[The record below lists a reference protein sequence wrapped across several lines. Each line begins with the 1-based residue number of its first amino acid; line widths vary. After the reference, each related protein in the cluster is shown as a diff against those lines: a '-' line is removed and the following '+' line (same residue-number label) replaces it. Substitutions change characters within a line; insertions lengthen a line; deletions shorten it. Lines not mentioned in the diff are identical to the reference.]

1 MLWETIKSL
10 AQGKLYNWHGSSPVH
25 GASSLTLKA
34 IGSAGRDLHLIN
46 PCWHFPTA
54 LVHRGWKQ
62 LPGGFAPSPSQAR
75 QAACASRDP
84 PCSGYHPSSSAFILS
99 SGNCPD
105 PQNQTEAAQ
114 QGRANIPAPTSPGSP
129 GSPQG
134 RYFCLHDAS
143 WRAPTS
149 PGAASVWSFCC
160 VLVAAASPLKYL
172 NNPPRDLTSPFLS
185 SFFLFLKQL
194 AWLMPSAIHQLIQAE
209 AVN

>member
-1 MLWETIKSL
+1 MGGNSCQEDLLHHLHRRGKQLVLPYILL
-10 AQGKLYNWHGSSPVH
+10 ALGITHHHP
-25 GASSLTLKA
+25 
-34 IGSAGRDLHLIN
+34 HLSC
-46 PCWHFPTA
+46 PLETA
-54 LVHRGWKQ
+54 L
-62 LPGGFAPSPSQAR
+62 
-75 QAACASRDP
+75 
-84 PCSGYHPSSSAFILS
+84 I
-99 SGNCPD
+99 
-105 PQNQTEAAQ
+105 PQNQTEAAH

-149 PGAASVWSFCC
+149 PGAASVCSYCC